1 MVTLLIIAGCVLAA
15 LLVIAFIVW
24 AHQYTKVGP
33 NEVLIISGRRRT
45 GRKQNGHGYRV
56 VRGGGTFVRP
66 FREKV
71 QRLSLE
77 LMQFDVRTPETYTS
91 HGVPVQIDG
100 VCMVKVDSTDIGI
113 ERAAEQF
120 LSRGRED
127 IVRTAMQAV
136 DGHLRSAVGAL
147 TIEDIYRERQKLVSR
162 VRDLASPDLDRM
174 GLEIVSL
181 TIRNIADKQGYLEA
195 LGRPRT
201 AQVKR
206 DAIRGEAEAER
217 EARAARFE
225 ADLAIE
231 ASRRDYETRRAA
243 FKAEGQRATAEADLS
258 YELQQAITRQ
268 QVRAEQMAVDIVE
281 RQKQIE
287 LMQAEVE
294 RRKRELEADIVEPAL
309 AKAREIEAHAE
320 AHREESAALGAG
332 QADAL
337 RLKGLAEAEAMAAKA
352 KSWGDYN
359 QAAITDRVL
368 EILPELASAVS
379 APLAQTDRIVM
390 IGGNG
395 SGPGASKIT
404 RDVTQVV
411 AELPALLEALTGV
424 KLEELA
430 KRVPGV
436 KGSDADGMAE
446 EVR

>member
-1 MVTLLIIAGCVLAA
+1 MTTALIVVGSVLLGVLI
-15 LLVIAFIVW
+15 VAFAVW

-33 NEVLIISGRRRT
+33 NEVLIISGRK
-45 GRKQNGHGYRV
+45 GRKSAHGYRI
-56 VRGGGTFVRP
+56 VRGGGTYVRP

-77 LMQFDVRTPETYTS
+77 LMQFDVRTQETYTT

-100 VCMVKVDSTDIGI
+100 VAMVKIDGTDRGI

-120 LSRGRED
+120 LSRSRDD
-127 IVRTAMQAV
+127 IVRTALQAV
-136 DGHLRSAVGAL
+136 EGHMRAAVGGL
-147 TIEDIYRERQKLVSR
+147 SIEDIYRERQRLIAS
-162 VRDLASPDLDRM
+162 VRELAEPDLERM
-174 GLEIVSL
+174 GLTIVSL
-181 TIRNIADKQGYLEA
+181 TIRNIGDKQGYLEA

-217 EARAARFE
+217 EAKAARYE

-231 ASRRDYETRRAA
+231 ESRKAFETQKSA
-243 FKAEGQRATAEADLS
+243 FKAEGLQAAAQADLA
-258 YELQQAITRQ
+258 YELQKAISQQ
-268 QVRAEQMAVDIVE
+268 QVRAEELAVDIVE

-309 AKAREIEAHAE
+309 ARAREIEAHAE
-320 AHREESAALGAG
+320 AHREEAAALGAG
-332 QADAL
+332 EADAL

-352 KSWGDYN
+352 KSWGQYN

-390 IGGNG
+390 IGGGNG
-395 SGPGASKIT
+395 GTPGASRIT
-404 RDVTQVV
+404 RDVTDVV
-411 AELPALLEALTGV
+411 SELPAVLEALTGI
-424 KLEELA
+424 KLDDLA
-430 KRVPGV
+430 KRVPGM
-436 KGSDADGMAE
+436 KDADADGTAE
-446 EVR
+446 ELR

>member
-1 MVTLLIIAGCVLAA
+1 MPTALIVAGSVLLGLLIV
-15 LLVIAFIVW
+15 AFAVW

-33 NEVLIISGRRRT
+33 NEVLIISGRK
-45 GRKQNGHGYRV
+45 GRKSAHGYRI
-56 VRGGGTFVRP
+56 VRGGGTYVRP

-77 LMQFDVRTPETYTS
+77 LMQFDVRTQETYTT

-100 VCMVKVDSTDIGI
+100 VAMVKIDGTDRGI

-120 LSRGRED
+120 LSRSRDD
-127 IVRTAMQAV
+127 IVRTALQAV
-136 DGHLRSAVGAL
+136 EGHMRAAVGGL
-147 TIEDIYRERQKLVSR
+147 SIEDIYRERQRLVAS
-162 VRDLASPDLDRM
+162 VRELAEPDLERM
-174 GLEIVSL
+174 GLTIVSL
-181 TIRNIADKQGYLEA
+181 TIRNIGDKQGYLEA

-217 EARAARFE
+217 EAKAARYE

-231 ASRRDYETRRAA
+231 ESRKSFETQKAA
-243 FKAEGQRATAEADLS
+243 FKAEGLQAAAQADLA
-258 YELQQAITRQ
+258 YELQKAISQQ
-268 QVRAEQMAVDIVE
+268 QVRAEELSVDIVE

-294 RRKRELEADIVEPAL
+294 RRKRELEAEIVEPAL
-309 AKAREIEAHAE
+309 ARAREIEAHAE
-320 AHREESAALGAG
+320 AHREEAAALGAG
-332 QADAL
+332 EADAL

-352 KSWGDYN
+352 KSWGGYN

-390 IGGNG
+390 ISGGNG
-395 SGPGASKIT
+395 GTPGASRIT
-404 RDVTQVV
+404 RDVTDVV
-411 AELPALLEALTGV
+411 SELPAVLEALTGI
-424 KLEELA
+424 KLDDLA
-430 KRVPGV
+430 KRVPGM
-436 KGSDADGMAE
+436 KDADADGTAE
-446 EVR
+446 ELR